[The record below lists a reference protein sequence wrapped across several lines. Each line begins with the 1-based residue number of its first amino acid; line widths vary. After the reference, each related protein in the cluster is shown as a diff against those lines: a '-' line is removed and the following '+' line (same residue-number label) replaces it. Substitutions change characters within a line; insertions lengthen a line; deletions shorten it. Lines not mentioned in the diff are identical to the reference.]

1 MPSFRPR
8 PRPSSRAELP
18 EHMGLVARQLFA
30 SHGYAQVT
38 MEQVAAQAGVSKRT
52 LYKYFPAKE
61 ALLEHTLEASLSK
74 DLAAR
79 DFSLHERAG
88 FRAGATALLHE
99 SAHWCEQHAD
109 ILPPYIRYK
118 FANFDPGAK
127 PKEDRGLLPLWV
139 MLIDAAQD
147 RGEVAPQHRS
157 EQLGI
162 YFHYLYLG
170 ALMRWLSK
178 PGLDLRQEF
187 DVVIELFMDG
197 AAAGAN

>member
-1 MPSFRPR
+1 MPSSRPR

-61 ALLEHTLEASLSK
+61 ALL
-74 DLAAR
+74 D
-79 DFSLHERAG
+79 
-88 FRAGATALLHE
+88 E

-109 ILPPYIRYK
+109 ILLPYIRYK
-118 FANFDPGAK
+118 FANFDPGAR

-139 MLIDAAQD
+139 MLIEAAQD
-147 RGEVAPQHRS
+147 R
-157 EQLGI
+157 
-162 YFHYLYLG
+162 
-170 ALMRWLSK
+170 
-178 PGLDLRQEF
+178 
-187 DVVIELFMDG
+187 
-197 AAAGAN
+197 